1 MSKSAVIEASAA
13 RSSFAKLGE
22 QARRAP
28 VEVTRH
34 GKLEFV
40 VISPDLYEA
49 VKAAGTVPAGELAR
63 MQESFNQMFQD
74 MQSDRSEAAYE
85 RVEALTA
92 EDLPKATVDAY
103 RRTRR
108 RAPGHRSGSGVGR

>member
-13 RSSFAKLGE
+13 RSNFAKLGD
-22 QARRAP
+22 QAKRAP

-49 VKAAGTVPAGELAR
+49 IKAAGTVPTGELAR
-63 MQESFNQMFQD
+63 MQESFDRMFQD
-74 MQSDRSEAAYE
+74 MQSDRSEAAYD
-85 RVEALTA
+85 RLEALTA
-92 EDLPKATVDAY
+92 EDLPKAAADAY

-108 RAPGHRSGSGVGR
+108 QSAGRRSGSIIGR